1 MYLSKL
7 ENVFVQIAKCICV
20 WCIPPSG
27 EDVVAEEDGADE
39 EDGSEH
45 YDPTHK
51 SDLKNVFVQ
60 ILKFICPNPKIYLSK
75 ILTVF
80 VM

>member
-1 MYLSKL
+1 MYLLKL
-7 ENVFVQIAKCICV
+7 QNVFVQIVKCICM

-39 EDGSEH
+39 EDGGEH

-51 SDLKNVFVQ
+51 SDC
-60 ILKFICPNPKIYLSK
+60 IS
-75 ILTVF
+75 
-80 VM
+80 